1 MSGGTMSVPMVILA
15 VYAVMMT
22 GFWFIALSG
31 AKKQRNDMLLEVE
44 DFQNRER
51 KVSEKAEAE
60 KAVLK
65 GLVDGLREKNEELTN
80 QIGAIGGAI
89 DSIVEE
95 IAMMKF
101 KENPEMLHDAIQRLS
116 SSADELLVV
125 VDQIEDY
132 EAVANFTRQIEAV
145 QKKMRGYVDL
155 WEKNL
160 RGVV

>member
-1 MSGGTMSVPMVILA
+1 
-15 VYAVMMT
+15 
-22 GFWFIALSG
+22 
-31 AKKQRNDMLLEVE
+31 MLLEVE

-51 KVSEKAEAE
+51 KVSEKADAE

-89 DSIVEE
+89 DSMVVE

-160 RGVV
+160 RGRE

>member
-1 MSGGTMSVPMVILA
+1 MNPYILA
-15 VYAVMMT
+15 LTIYAVVMT
-22 GFWFIALSG
+22 FSWLIAK
-31 AKKQRNDMLLEVE
+31 ADARKQEHDTLLEAE
-44 DFQNRER
+44 NFRNRER
-51 KVSEKAEAE
+51 KVSEKADAE

-95 IAMMKF
+95 IAVMKF

>member
-1 MSGGTMSVPMVILA
+1 MVILA